1 MDISWGDLG
10 AAVALMLI
18 IEGIMPFINPGT
30 FRQMLEMVSKMEERS
45 VRTLGAVWM
54 GLGIVLLYWVRG

>member
-18 IEGIMPFINPGT
+18 IEGIMPFVNPKT
-30 FRQMLEMVSKMEERS
+30 FRQMLEMVSKMEEPS
-45 VRTLGAVWM
+45 VRTLGAVWIA
-54 GLGIVLLYWVRG
+54 LGIALLYWVRA

>member
-18 IEGIMPFINPGT
+18 IEGMMPFINPKT
-30 FRQMLEMVSKMEERS
+30 FRQMLEMVSQMEERN
-45 VRTLGAVWM
+45 VRVLGAVWM
-54 GLGIVLLYWVRG
+54 GLGVAVLFWARG

>member
-18 IEGIMPFINPGT
+18 IEGIMPFVNPKT
-30 FRQMLEMVSKMEERS
+30 FRQMLEMVSQMEERS
-45 VRTLGAVWM
+45 VRTLGAVWI
-54 GLGIVLLYWVRG
+54 GLGLALLYWVRA

>member
-18 IEGIMPFINPGT
+18 IEGMMPFINPKT
-30 FRQMLEMVSKMEERS
+30 FRQMLEMVSQMDERN
-45 VRTLGAVWM
+45 VRVLGAVWM
-54 GLGIVLLYWVRG
+54 GLGLVVLYWARG

>member
-18 IEGIMPFINPGT
+18 IEGMMPFINPKT
-30 FRQMLEMVSKMEERS
+30 FRQMLEMVSQMEERH
-45 VRTLGAVWM
+45 VRTLGGVWM
-54 GLGIVLLYWVRG
+54 GLGLLVLYWARG

>member
-1 MDISWGDLG
+1 VDISWGDLG
-10 AAVALMLI
+10 DAVALMLI

>member
-1 MDISWGDLG
+1 LDISWSDLG

-18 IEGIMPFINPGT
+18 IEGIMPFVNPKT
-30 FRQMLEMVSKMEERS
+30 FRQMLEMVSQMDERN

-54 GLGIVLLYWVRG
+54 GLGLVVLYWARG

>member
-45 VRTLGAVWM
+45 VRTLGAIWM
-54 GLGIVLLYWVRG
+54 GLGIALLYWVRG

>member
-18 IEGIMPFINPGT
+18 IEGIMPFVNPKT

-45 VRTLGAVWM
+45 VRTLGAVWIA
-54 GLGIVLLYWVRG
+54 LGIALLYWVRA

>member
-18 IEGIMPFINPGT
+18 IEGIMPFVNPKT
-30 FRQMLEMVSKMEERS
+30 FRQMLEMVSQMEERS
-45 VRTLGAVWM
+45 VRTLGAVWI
-54 GLGIVLLYWVRG
+54 GLGIALLYWVRA

>member
-18 IEGIMPFINPGT
+18 IEGIMPFVNPGT

-45 VRTLGAVWM
+45 VRTLGAIWI
-54 GLGIVLLYWVRG
+54 GLGIALLYWVRG

>member
-1 MDISWGDLG
+1 MDISWSDLG
-10 AAVALMLI
+10 AAIALMFI
-18 IEGIMPFINPGT
+18 IEGMMPFINPGT

-54 GLGIVLLYWVRG
+54 FLGIGLLYWVRG

>member
-1 MDISWGDLG
+1 VDISWGDLG

-45 VRTLGAVWM
+45 VRTLGAIWM
-54 GLGIVLLYWVRG
+54 GLGIALLYWVRG

>member
-18 IEGIMPFINPGT
+18 IEGMMPFLNPKT
-30 FRQMLEMVSKMEERS
+30 FRQMLEMVSQMDERN
-45 VRTLGAVWM
+45 VRMLGAVWM
-54 GLGIVLLYWVRG
+54 GLGLVVLYWARG

>member
-1 MDISWGDLG
+1 VDISWGDLG

-18 IEGIMPFINPGT
+18 IEGIMPFVNPRT

-45 VRTLGAVWM
+45 VRTLGAVWI
-54 GLGIVLLYWVRG
+54 GLGIALLYWVRG

>member
-1 MDISWGDLG
+1 VDISWGDLG

>member
-1 MDISWGDLG
+1 LDISWSDLG

-18 IEGIMPFINPGT
+18 IEGIMPFINPKT
-30 FRQMLEMVSKMEERS
+30 FRQMLEMVSQMDERN

-54 GLGIVLLYWVRG
+54 GLGLIVLYWARG

>member
-18 IEGIMPFINPGT
+18 IEGIMPFINPKT
-30 FRQMLEMVSKMEERS
+30 FRQMLEMVSQMEERS

-54 GLGIVLLYWVRG
+54 GLGIALLYWVRA

>member
-1 MDISWGDLG
+1 MDISWSDLG
-10 AAVALMLI
+10 AAIALMFI
-18 IEGIMPFINPGT
+18 IEGMMPFINPGT

-54 GLGIVLLYWVRG
+54 GLGIALLYWVRG

>member
-18 IEGIMPFINPGT
+18 IEGIMPFVNPGT

-45 VRTLGAVWM
+45 VRTLGAIWM
-54 GLGIVLLYWVRG
+54 GLGIALLYWVRG

>member
-1 MDISWGDLG
+1 MDISWSDLG
-10 AAVALMLI
+10 AAVALMFI
-18 IEGIMPFINPGT
+18 IEGIMPFVNPGT

-45 VRTLGAVWM
+45 VRTLGAVWI

>member
-1 MDISWGDLG
+1 MG
-10 AAVALMLI
+10 AAVALMFI
-18 IEGIMPFINPGT
+18 IEGIMPFINPKT

-54 GLGIVLLYWVRG
+54 GLGIALLYWVRG

>member
-1 MDISWGDLG
+1 MDISWSDLG
-10 AAVALMLI
+10 AAIALMFI

-54 GLGIVLLYWVRG
+54 FLGIGLLYWVRG

>member
-1 MDISWGDLG
+1 VDISWSDLG
-10 AAVALMLI
+10 AAVALMFI
-18 IEGIMPFINPGT
+18 IEGIMPFINPKT

-54 GLGIVLLYWVRG
+54 GLGIALLYWVRG

>member
-18 IEGIMPFINPGT
+18 IEGIMPFMNPKT
-30 FRQMLEMVSKMEERS
+30 FRQMLETVSQMEERS
-45 VRTLGAVWM
+45 VRTLGAVWI
-54 GLGIVLLYWVRG
+54 GLGIALLYWVRA

>member
-45 VRTLGAVWM
+45 VRTLGAIWI
-54 GLGIVLLYWVRG
+54 GLGIALLYWVRG

>member
-1 MDISWGDLG
+1 VDISWGDLG

-18 IEGIMPFINPGT
+18 IEGIMPFVNPGT

-45 VRTLGAVWM
+45 VRTLGAIWM
-54 GLGIVLLYWVRG
+54 GLGIALLYWVRG